1 MTQCS
6 TLKFDFLGRRQV
18 VGRFDGGKI
27 SSDAGLVLVAQLD
40 RLFGFTRR
48 LAACLKDRRQ
58 PGKVRHALLDE
69 LRQRI
74 YQIAAGYEDCN
85 DADTLAS
92 DPVLK
97 VACGRNPETGR
108 DLASQPTLSRFEN
121 AVSGVELYRMAEVF
135 ADFFLEGYQRA
146 PQEIVLDLDATDDP
160 THGQQELTYFH
171 GYYGTYCYLPLL
183 VFAQADGGPHWP
195 LAAVLRPGNV
205 HAGKGS
211 VAVLERVVA
220 RLREAWPEVRITMR
234 GDSGEALPEV
244 YEWCENAGV
253 DYLIGL
259 ARNSRLLA
267 LAEPFLE
274 AAREEHRQTG
284 ETVRHYHDL
293 SYAADS
299 WKDEEGQPKLRRVV
313 VKAEVSAKGDN
324 PRFVVTSLDGLTAEG
339 AFAQSADDL
348 YDLYADRGDVENRIK
363 ELKNDLCSGRTS
375 CHRFLANQF
384 RLLLHAAAY
393 VLWTLMRQFLAGTE
407 LASAQVG
414 TLRLRLIKVGVRVVQ
429 TARRVWLHLASSYP
443 WAALWQLL
451 AMRLRAG
458 PG

>member
-6 TLKFDFLGRRQV
+6 SSEFVLLRGRKV
-18 VGRFDGGKI
+18 TARFDGGKL
-27 SSDAGLVLVAQLD
+27 SSDGGLVLLAELD
-40 RLFGFTRR
+40 RIFGVTKH
-48 LAACLKDRRQ
+48 LADCLRDRRQ
-58 PGKVRHALLDE
+58 QAKVRQCVHDLV
-69 LRQRI
+69 RQRV

-85 DADTLAS
+85 DADTLAA

-121 AVSGVELYRMAEVF
+121 AVSRTELYRMAEVF
-135 ADFFLEGYQRA
+135 LDLFVERHRQA
-146 PQEIVLDLDATDDP
+146 PREIVLDLDATVDE
-160 THGQQELTYFH
+160 THGQQELSFFH
-171 GYYGTYCYLPLL
+171 GYYDTYCYLPML
-183 VFAQADGGPHWP
+183 VFAQAEGEPHQL
-195 LAAVLRPGNV
+195 LAAVLRPGKV
-205 HAGKGS
+205 HAGAGS
-211 VAVLERVVA
+211 VKLLKRIVA
-220 RLREAWPEVRITMR
+220 RLREAWPGVRIVVR
-234 GDSGEALPEV
+234 GDSGEALPEI
-244 YEWCENAGV
+244 YEWCEAEDV
-253 DYLIGL
+253 DYVIGL
-259 ARNSRLLA
+259 ARNPRLER

-274 AAREEHRQTG
+274 AAREECRQT
-284 ETVRHYHDL
+284 EEKVRHCHDL

-299 WKDEEGQPKLRRVV
+299 WPQERRVV

-324 PRFVVTSLDGLTAEG
+324 PRFVVTSREDLTEEG
-339 AFAQSADDL
+339 AFAQSAEEL
-348 YDLYADRGDVENRIK
+348 YDFYADRGDVENRIK

-393 VLWTLMRQFLAGTE
+393 LLWTLFRQMLAGTE

-414 TLRLRLIKVGVRVVQ
+414 TLRLRLLKIGVRVEQ

-443 WAALWQLL
+443 WARLWSLL
-451 AMRLRAG
+451 TTRLRAG